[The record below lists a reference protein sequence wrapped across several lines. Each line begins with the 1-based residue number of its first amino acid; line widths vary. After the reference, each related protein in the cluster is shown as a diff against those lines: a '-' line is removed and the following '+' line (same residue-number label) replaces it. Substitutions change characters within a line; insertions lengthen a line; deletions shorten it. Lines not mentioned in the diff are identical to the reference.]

1 MFFFFFKQKTA
12 YEMRISDWS
21 SDVCS
26 SDLLTAELWTR
37 NFAAPGGRSVDIPFK
52 HRIGASYSQSFG
64 EAFYAAID
72 VQHSKRI
79 DRGPDPLMIRG
90 SFGWR
95 LSPDLNLTGDLFHQR
110 NVSRAGNESGLRLS
124 LTMRLGSRSSL
135 QASYDSAYG
144 PSRLSYQRSAGE
156 GVGSDRAGAAV
167 ARSSAGTT
175 LSGNF
180 NYNSKHSEFKTEE

>member
-1 MFFFFFKQKTA
+1 MGASGILHFHRDFTNA
-12 YEMRISDWS
+12 EGWGGTLNR
-21 SDVCS
+21 
-26 SDLLTAELWTR
+26 TAELWTR

-95 LSPDLNLTGDLFHQR
+95 LDRKSTRLT
-110 NVSRAGNESGLRLS
+110 
-124 LTMRLGSRSSL
+124 SS
-135 QASYDSAYG
+135 
-144 PSRLSYQRSAGE
+144 
-156 GVGSDRAGAAV
+156 
-167 ARSSAGTT
+167 
-175 LSGNF
+175 
-180 NYNSKHSEFKTEE
+180 H